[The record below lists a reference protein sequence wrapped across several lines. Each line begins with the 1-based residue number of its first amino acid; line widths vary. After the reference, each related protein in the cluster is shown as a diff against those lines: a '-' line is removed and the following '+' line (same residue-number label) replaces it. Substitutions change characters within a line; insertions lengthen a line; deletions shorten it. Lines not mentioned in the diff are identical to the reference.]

1 MKKII
6 LALVMVVLSV
16 TFSIAEDTQGYA
28 PIVPA
33 QQMMWVQ
40 DFAQEY
46 VSFGIY
52 PAVEQAI
59 NEGITPDEVMSNAL
73 MMGDINPMQLVA
85 ALYCASALPE
95 DIRSA
100 VVTAGISEMMMVA
113 GFEQA
118 KTVCGD
124 EITDTQAYTPVGVSF
139 AGVPGGGSS
148 GGRTYGSPSGFPQ

>member
-1 MKKII
+1 MKKLIIAIAII
-6 LALVMVVLSV
+6 LMSA
-16 TFSIAEDTQGYA
+16 TWGITKDTQGYA

-46 VSFGIY
+46 VSFGIF

-59 NEGITPDEVMSNAL
+59 NEGITPNEVMSNAL

-95 DIRSA
+95 DIRQA
-100 VVTAGISEMMMVA
+100 VQNEGMSEMMLVA

-124 EITDTQAYTPVGVSF
+124 EITDTQAYTPVGAAF
-139 AGVPGGGSS
+139 AGVPGGGG